1 MDFDFLSGF
10 GWRECLMALIA
21 LLVIYMAVAYGRM
34 RHLKRAEHVDS
45 PVQPGFSPSSALAAY
60 QAEQAPAR
68 EAAKASAPE
77 AKPGFQFPWED
88 AAGDHPFV
96 KQIEALESEVEQ
108 LRREVG
114 GLRAEVLV
122 LRETS
127 QRVLAMPKEEP
138 KPTVTQAIAPQ
149 YSEALQLALK
159 DVDAAEISHQC
170 GITRAEAEL
179 VAALVK
185 NRDN

>member
-34 RHLKRAEHVDS
+34 RRLKRGDNVDS
-45 PVQPGFSPSSALAAY
+45 QVPPVFSPSSAVAAY
-60 QAEQAPAR
+60 QAEQVPTP
-68 EAAKASAPE
+68 EAAQASAPE
-77 AKPGFQFPWED
+77 AKSGFQFPWED
-88 AAGDHPFV
+88 AAGENPFV
-96 KQIEALESEVEQ
+96 KQIAALESEVEQ

-122 LRETS
+122 LREMS
-127 QRVLAMPKEEP
+127 QRVLSMPKEEP
-138 KPTVTQAIAPQ
+138 KPTVAQAIAPQ